1 MEFWQQ
7 LISTLLGAFAGAG
20 AALFT
25 GYLVQ
30 RREARDREES
40 ALNNL
45 LLDLQFKRAL
55 AVVEPRLSEATGSH
69 DSKRC
74 SDSVL
79 HSRDL
84 IRETRLQLRPKSPA
98 FENLARM
105 SAACNTYLQASRREP
120 GRYQF
125 ALMSLRSALDNEA
138 KALGSSG
145 GVTYRGPGS
154 HAYTPSE
161 A

>member
-20 AALFT
+20 AALYT

-30 RREARDREES
+30 RREARDREEA

-55 AVVEPRLSEATGSH
+55 ALVEPRLAEAGESQ

-74 SDSVL
+74 SGSIL
-79 HSRDL
+79 HSREL
-84 IRETRLQLRPKSPA
+84 IREARLKLRPKSPA

-105 SAACNTYLQASRREP
+105 SAACNTYLQASRRETDK
-120 GRYQF
+120 YQF
-125 ALMSLRSALDNEA
+125 ALMSLRSVLDDEA
-138 KALGSSG
+138 KALGSSKG
-145 GVTYRGPGS
+145 ITYRGPGS
-154 HAYTPSE
+154 YAYTSSPS
-161 A
+161 